1 LRYAFNVAPV
11 NANRM
16 LKEMK
21 RIIGLIIVLIG
32 LALPTFAQPDNAVV
46 ETVDGKKYY
55 VHIVAQGN
63 TLYGIQQLYKTNVE
77 TLLKE
82 NEGLSTDLTVGQKIL
97 IPIKITDD
105 DHYGKHIVTEGETLY
120 GISKKYKCSVADL
133 KSLNSNLT
141 DGISP
146 GQELFVPKTGSGAAQ
161 VGEVIQS
168 DPIVKDPIEDPEPKY
183 TVSYTDS
190 IVEHT
195 VLQHETMYS
204 IAKRYMVSADTIMAL
219 NGMRNTRIKKG
230 NVLKI
235 PVKNVNYEVIEKDL
249 TELISPADT
258 SEFIYKATEFKESY
272 SVALLL
278 PLMLSKNDRE
288 MSKPLKLDQVREM
301 YPTTKIAFDFYQ
313 GFLLAADSLSN
324 VGLSV
329 DIYVYDT
336 KRDTSAIGKIFGQ
349 PEFESMDLVVGPLYA
364 RTIKYTA
371 ALCAKKQIRIVLPF
385 NSDAEVLYE
394 NPYVYKG
401 VASNMTLLDGTIDY
415 IIENHKHHNIILI
428 KPISASDVALY
439 ERARE
444 RFNQKIKGQTGTYN
458 VSIIESSVGSSSGRD
473 LNAKLK
479 KDTTN
484 VFIIPSTNLRFVS
497 GAMSTLNK
505 VINMNPYSK
514 NLNIIAF
521 GLEDWNKYV
530 DLDVKYRN
538 RTHQHYASYRF
549 LDYDSEQGGN
559 FIRAFRGHYGTDPNV
574 YSSQGFDYGM
584 YFLSALHLYGTNFD
598 LSIAQHQMK
607 LTQNEFNFRTV
618 QDGSGRE
625 NQRVCIVKYDN
636 YKLVRLK

>member
-1 LRYAFNVAPV
+1 
-11 NANRM
+11 
-16 LKEMK
+16 MK
-21 RIIGLIIVLIG
+21 KIIGLVIILIG

-55 VHIVAQGN
+55 VHIVEQGN

-77 TLLKE
+77 TLLAE
-82 NEGLSTDLTVGQKIL
+82 NKGLSADLTVGQKIF
-97 IPIKITDD
+97 IPIKVTDD
-105 DHYGKHIVTEGETLY
+105 AHYNKHVVAEGETLY
-120 GISKKYKCSVADL
+120 GISKKYKCSVPDL
-133 KSLNSNLT
+133 KALNPSLT

-146 GQELFVPKTGSGAAQ
+146 GQEIFVPKTGSGAAQ

-168 DPIVKDPIEDPEPKY
+168 DPIVKDTVEDPEPKY

-195 VLQHETMYS
+195 VLKHETLYS
-204 IAKRYMVSADTIMAL
+204 IAKRYMVSTDTIMAL
-219 NGMRNTRIKKG
+219 NDMRSIRIKKG
-230 NVLKI
+230 DILKI

-249 TELISPADT
+249 TELVSPPDT

-272 SVALLL
+272 SVALML

-288 MSKPLKLDQVREM
+288 MGRPLKLNQVREM

-324 VGLSV
+324 AGLSV

-336 KRDTSAIGKIFGQ
+336 KRDTSTIGKIFDQ
-349 PEFESMDLVVGPLYA
+349 PEFATMDLVVGPLYP

-371 ALCAKKQIRIVLPF
+371 ILCAEKQIRIVLPF
-385 NSDAEVLYE
+385 NSDADVLYQ

-415 IIENHKHHNIILI
+415 IIENHKHHNIII
-428 KPISASDVALY
+428 VKPRSASDLALY

-444 RFNQKIKGQTGTYN
+444 RFNQKIKGQIGAYN
-458 VSIIESSVGSSSGRD
+458 VSIVETGAGSSSGRD
-473 LNAKLK
+473 LNTILK

-484 VFIIPSTNLRFVS
+484 IFIIPSTNLTFVS
-497 GAMSTLNK
+497 SAMSSLNK
-505 VINMNPYSK
+505 VCNMNPYSK

-521 GLEDWNKYV
+521 GLEDWNKFN
-530 DLDVKYRN
+530 DLDIKYRN
-538 RTHQHYASYRF
+538 RTKQHYASYRF
-549 LDYDSEQGGN
+549 LNYDSEQGVK
-559 FIRAFRGHYGTDPNV
+559 FIHAFRGHYGTDPNV

-607 LTQNEFNFRTV
+607 LTQNEFNFRIV

-636 YKLVRLK
+636 YKLVQVK